1 VLAWVFRMK
10 LKLDCLCLGRW
21 IVWFRGGGF
30 GGSCS
35 YGGVV

>member
-21 IVWFRGGGF
+21 IVGLGDLV
-30 GGSCS
+30 S
-35 YGGVV
+35 GVLVHMVV